1 MDIVKAEFVM
11 SNSNV
16 EKCPVPDR
24 HEYAF
29 IGRSNVGK
37 SSLINM
43 LPHRLQMLFQSLFP
57 LHICLRIA
65 IIHVCGQRHLGIYQH
80 PPIIRI
86 HDGHIRTHKPPL
98 LIMNQMIAFISKV
111 FLHKILPSFRQTGIL
126 QYPFQNH
133 FPPISLRLGT
143 PFQGTCQIRCIHPYL
158 IGRLHKLC
166 NPPLQY
172 RALSRLLMI
181 SLINLLTESL
191 VTESDRPE
199 YEIKLDIRY
208 TDINLEETAFTMY
221 YNQTRILDDDDW
233 EDRFDD
239 EEEYRID
246 GIVLLDGNEYT
257 IRGEKE
263 KEEDEMELAFWCFL
277 DEGSYVHVKQ
287 EKERDESE
295 FEYEIYQ
302 GGRKVHAYSLEQED
316 GEVELKL
323 LDRENHDYTEMKFVD
338 FQKEGKYYILA
349 KLDNDRLY
357 FQKNDDGTYSEARI

>member
-1 MDIVKAEFVM
+1 MKARRFILPLFSLFLFPSCTTTPGTDPLSKAEDSQLF
-11 SNSNV
+11 
-16 EKCPVPDR
+16 
-24 HEYAF
+24 AF
-29 IGRSNVGK
+29 EAATSVGLLSALETAGATT
-37 SSLINM
+37 SSFSVKRAVSDTLKQTI
-43 LPHRLQMLFQSLFP
+43 LS
-57 LHICLRIA
+57 
-65 IIHVCGQRHLGIYQH
+65 Y
-80 PPIIRI
+80 
-86 HDGHIRTHKPPL
+86 
-98 LIMNQMIAFISKV
+98 
-111 FLHKILPSFRQTGIL
+111 LPSIEATLKGE
-126 QYPFQNH
+126 
-133 FPPISLRLGT
+133 
-143 PFQGTCQIRCIHPYL
+143 
-158 IGRLHKLC
+158 
-166 NPPLQY
+166 
-172 RALSRLLMI
+172 
-181 SLINLLTESL
+181 NLLTESL

-323 LDRENHDYTEMKFVD
+323 LDRESHDYTEMKFVD

-357 FQKNDDGTYSEARI
+357 FQKNDDGTFSEARI